1 VHAPIALYVCG
12 NSGSHSD
19 RIRALCEASSL
30 IASAL
35 YVKLPAYQAIGL
47 TLFGACFLGLL
58 GFGWYIK
65 VEEGKRDHPH

>member
-1 VHAPIALYVCG
+1 MRQLLFTCAGIL
-12 NSGSHSD
+12 SL
-19 RIRALCEASSL
+19 IL

-35 YVKLPAYQAIGL
+35 YVKLPGYQAIGL

-65 VEEGKRDHPH
+65 VEEGKRDHRH

>member
-1 VHAPIALYVCG
+1 MRQLLFTCAGIL
-12 NSGSHSD
+12 SL
-19 RIRALCEASSL
+19 IL

-35 YVKLPAYQAIGL
+35 YVKLPGYQAIGL